1 MNSHY
6 LVSFRTDQVDRGER
20 NGVSAR
26 EPERFKAMRERS
38 TNFMLQTVW
47 HRADAIA
54 DGNREQP
61 LKIENGTLLKPTHE
75 CRRFA
80 AQDDA
85 TCGKLAFAR
94 VWRAVISIG
103 IGGWIVPMRVQLRR
117 DRGGR
122 WAARQMGRNI

>member
-1 MNSHY
+1 
-6 LVSFRTDQVDRGER
+6 
-20 NGVSAR
+20 
-26 EPERFKAMRERS
+26 MRERS
-38 TNFMLQTVW
+38 TNFVLQTVW

-85 TCGKLAFAR
+85 TCGKSAFAR

-122 WAARQMGRNI
+122 RAARQMGWNIRLVSLHNAYTRHPKKLTLAGVTPAEPKPRKR